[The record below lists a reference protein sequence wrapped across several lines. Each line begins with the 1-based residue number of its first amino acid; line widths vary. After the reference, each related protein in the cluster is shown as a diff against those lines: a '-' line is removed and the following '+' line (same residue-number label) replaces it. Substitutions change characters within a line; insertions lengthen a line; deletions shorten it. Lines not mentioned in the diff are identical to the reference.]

1 MLAADKLQLQSTL
14 KQQATALKEKEF
26 NLHHNNFMTVG
37 TQAAVLAGLDVTMFI
52 EFQPPPNS
60 EWSFVVIPRL
70 LKFAYYVCITSAF
83 CSNILVVAQT
93 TILSVL
99 GASLALRGPD
109 GSMMT
114 ATDGLYH
121 ERAMVFRNFGY
132 GLVLTVGSVVLCVW
146 LHLHW
151 EASLVCCVI
160 AVLTLIQMKS
170 TYYRIVKKFDFDESL
185 TVDFSDIFDG
195 PAAIQ
200 AVPMRRLLADGVRG
214 LGINVGG
221 KREEKSSFDAED
233 RLREERNCLVR
244 GHRTPNSSMNGTER
258 FQTV

>member
-14 KQQATALKEKEF
+14 RQQATALKEKEF
-26 NLHHNNFMTVG
+26 NLHHGNLMTVG

-52 EFQPPPNS
+52 EFQPPPND
-60 EWSFVVIPRL
+60 EWAFVVIPRT
-70 LKFAYYVCITSAF
+70 LKFIFYVLITSAF
-83 CSNILVVAQT
+83 CSNIYVVAQT

-121 ERAMVFRNFGY
+121 ERVSVFQAFGR
-132 GLVLTVGSVVLCVW
+132 GLVFTMGSVVMAVW

-151 EASLVCCVI
+151 EASVICCGI
-160 AVLTLIQMKS
+160 AMFTILRMRDA
-170 TYYRIVKKFDFDESL
+170 YFRIVKKFDFDESL
-185 TVDFSDIFDG
+185 TVDFRDIFDG

-200 AVPMRRLLADGVRG
+200 AVPRSMWRLATG
-214 LGINVGG
+214 GG
-221 KREEKSSFDAED
+221 KGGMSSTVSFSPNDRRNGSSHTNDEEGDSFVRRQRLKSNHSLEM
-233 RLREERNCLVR
+233 V
-244 GHRTPNSSMNGTER
+244 
-258 FQTV
+258 